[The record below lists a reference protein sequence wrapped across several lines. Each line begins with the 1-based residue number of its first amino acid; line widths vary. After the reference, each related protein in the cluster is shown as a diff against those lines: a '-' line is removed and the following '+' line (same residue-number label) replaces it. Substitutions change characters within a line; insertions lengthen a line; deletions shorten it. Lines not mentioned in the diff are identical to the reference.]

1 MNGKKFFND
10 LGYFIKNNGT
20 MLLFFCFIILMFFV
34 LFEKDKKTAEDLSL
48 MDKKFEK
55 YIIEKEEEKNELN
68 EKIKIINED
77 FIIVKEELKNLDNF
91 VSIIN
96 DTNIKQDKD
105 ISNMKGKQD
114 LLTDFYNKM
123 GSRYIDIQNSLLDI
137 QFKISKLNTPSI
149 EELDNIN
156 ESINCLNNIMLD
168 IDQSKADK
176 IDFEKLNERVS
187 KIENIDIDSIILS
200 IKNLEDF
207 KIYISDYENV
217 NNFVQ
222 DLDCIKEGFDII
234 LKMQQQINK
243 LQVDLEN
250 QNNLGQAPPVIHNIG
265 EVEKI
270 EDFEQNKD
278 NVLSENIFLK

>member
-10 LGYFIKNNGT
+10 LGYFIKNNST

-250 QNNLGQAPPVIHNIG
+250 QNNLGQAPPMIHNIG

>member
-250 QNNLGQAPPVIHNIG
+250 QNNLGQAPPMIHNIG

>member
-10 LGYFIKNNGT
+10 LGYFIKNNST

-156 ESINCLNNIMLD
+156 ESINCLNNIILD

-250 QNNLGQAPPVIHNIG
+250 QNNLGQAPPMIHNIG